1 MVVKSQEPVPTTLK
15 LALLETIASV
25 IINAQAN
32 KSAATYFTLHKEDVK
47 FPRNFKDLV
56 SAHPITM
63 DNNMELDIATLIGIA
78 HTDINVAV
86 ALMGT

>member
-15 LALLETIASV
+15 VALLETIATM
-25 IINAQAN
+25 IINVQAN
-32 KSAATYFTLHKEDVK
+32 KSVASYITLCKEDAK

-56 SAHPITM
+56 SAQPITM
-63 DNNMELDIATLIGIA
+63 DNNLELDIATLIGNA

-86 ALMGT
+86 ALMGA